1 MHWPPRLSKCINF
14 ATKFRTVFDFS
25 GSLSKFFLYFLILLF
40 SIITKYNFNH
50 CAAILGPYNA
60 PYYNL
65 KFVIVYV
72 FEQIIGNV
80 FGYRLIN
87 RIPFFF
93 VAYCTRH
100 LVSYTFI
107 A

>member
-1 MHWPPRLSKCINF
+1 M
-14 ATKFRTVFDFS
+14 
-25 GSLSKFFLYFLILLF
+25 FLYFLILLL

-50 CAAILGPYNA
+50 FAATLGPYNA

-72 FEQIIGNV
+72 FEQIMGNV
-80 FGYRLIN
+80 FGCRPMN
-87 RIPFFF
+87 QIPFFF
-93 VAYCTRH
+93 VAYSTRH

>member
-1 MHWPPRLSKCINF
+1 MFLS
-14 ATKFRTVFDFS
+14 
-25 GSLSKFFLYFLILLF
+25 LLILLL

-50 CAAILGPYNA
+50 CAATLGPYNA
-60 PYYNL
+60 LHYRL

-72 FEQIIGNV
+72 FEQIKGKV
-80 FGYRLIN
+80 FGCRPMN
-87 RIPFFF
+87 QIPFFF

-100 LVSYTFI
+100 RVSFTFI